1 MNSINFLLESN
12 IDELYNSIKERIY
25 SQINYDI
32 DTKGDKYKGIV
43 NKLLIKISKK
53 DLCVEDL
60 NNMAIE
66 TISPFLVSKIQN
78 TPTPNISVPTNT
90 HDMHLPVMNETIEN
104 EEYNDFASN
113 LNTIENFESNNSLN
127 NNSLELQPEEPIE
140 DILGEIDENLEDGK
154 TLLEK
159 GSEEFLKS
167 FTDFEGFERYD
178 HSDENI
184 LSNLEKNEN
193 LDSNLI
199 DTFDNTILDNDMT
212 GMNSVINLEIQNLKE
227 EVKLLTSKL
236 KSENFID
243 KFQVSDN
250 TITTKTLLI
259 LDISKNE
266 NYDRSIEIFGPH
278 ANHTPQ
284 AGVGQGWGIGG
295 TAGANV
301 GNYIETKISNIRDY
315 NIKLNDSLF
324 YPANTEVW
332 LDSFTIHKFQG
343 YPRSSANTTTTEAIK
358 GEDFSNFIVRIRGG
372 KFEHIKKYSNQNNFT
387 DNATIIIQNN
397 IYGET
402 ETVGNTTQAAALKN
416 QFTYN
421 FTTQDH
427 YIGTLKEGGII
438 DSLHIDLLGT
448 FVDTTDTP
456 ENGFSTW
463 TYMYPWD
470 VDAQCIIRLNLIPP
484 R

>member
-12 IDELYNSIKERIY
+12 IDELYKSIKDRIY

-78 TPTPNISVPTNT
+78 TPTPNISVPNNEL
-90 HDMHLPVMNETIEN
+90 DMQLPVMNETIEN
-104 EEYNDFASN
+104 EEYNNFASN
-113 LNTIENFESNNSLN
+113 LNTIENFESNNSF
-127 NNSLELQPEEPIE
+127 NSNDNLEIQVEEP
-140 DILGEIDENLEDGK
+140 DDNLLGEIDDNSEDGK

-159 GSEEFLKS
+159 DSEEFLKS

-236 KSENFID
+236 KSESFID

-266 NYDRSIEIFGPH
+266 NYDRSVEIFGPH
-278 ANHTPQ
+278 TPFTPNEG
-284 AGVGQGWGIGG
+284 AGWGIG
-295 TAGANV
+295 TAAADV
-301 GNYIETKISNIRDY
+301 GNYIQTKISNIRDY

-343 YPRSSANTTTTEAIK
+343 YPRSSTNTTTTDAIK

-372 KFEHIKKYSNQNNFT
+372 KFEHIKKFSNQNNFT
-387 DNATIIIQNN
+387 DNATIIVQNN
-397 IYGET
+397 KYGET
-402 ETVGNTTQAAALKN
+402 ETVFTLAQAQALN
-416 QFTYN
+416 DQFTYN

-438 DSLHIDLLGT
+438 DSLHVDLLGT
-448 FVDTTDTP
+448 FIDNDTTP

-463 TYMYPWD
+463 TYLYPWD

>member
-1 MNSINFLLESN
+1 MNRINFLLESN
-12 IDELYNSIKERIY
+12 IDELYNSIKDRIY

-32 DTKGDKYKGIV
+32 DTKDDKYKAIV
-43 NKLLIKISKK
+43 NKLLVKISKK
-53 DLCVEDL
+53 DLCLEDL

-66 TISPFLVSKIQN
+66 TISPFLVSKIHN
-78 TPTPNISVPTNT
+78 TTPPNISVPNNYLDIQ
-90 HDMHLPVMNETIEN
+90 HSIISETIDKEDYSN
-104 EEYNDFASN
+104 FASN
-113 LNTIENFESNNSLN
+113 LNTIDNFESNEPRVDETTENILEN
-127 NNSLELQPEEPIE
+127 NDNL
-140 DILGEIDENLEDGK
+140 DDEK
-154 TLLEK
+154 PLLEHD
-159 GSEEFLKS
+159 SYYFLKG
-167 FTDFEGFERYD
+167 FNEFDIFEKYD
-178 HSDENI
+178 HSVDNV
-184 LSNLEKNEN
+184 LSNSEKNEN
-193 LDSNLI
+193 LDIN
-199 DTFDNTILDNDMT
+199 ILDTLDDNIIENDISSV
-212 GMNSVINLEIQNLKE
+212 NSVINIENDLSDINSVTNLEIHNLKE
-227 EVKLLTSKL
+227 KVNLLKSKL
-236 KSENFID
+236 NPDQFID
-243 KFQVSDN
+243 KYQIS
-250 TITTKTLLI
+250 TKSITTKTLLI

-266 NYDRSIEIFGPH
+266 NYDRSIDIFGPH
-278 ANHTPQ
+278 DEFTANE
-284 AGVGQGWGIGG
+284 GKGWGIG
-295 TAGANV
+295 AAANQNV
-301 GNYIETKISNIRDY
+301 GDYIQTKISNIRDY

-343 YPRSSANTTTTEAIK
+343 YSRTSTNTTEAIK
-358 GEDFSNFIVRIRGG
+358 GKDFSNFIVRIRGG

-397 IYGET
+397 KYGET
-402 ETVGNTTQAAALKN
+402 DNAALKN

>member
-90 HDMHLPVMNETIEN
+90 LDMHLPVMNETIEN

-127 NNSLELQPEEPIE
+127 NNSLEIQPEEPIE

-236 KSENFID
+236 KSENFMIN
-243 KFQVSDN
+243 FRYP
-250 TITTKTLLI
+250 ITL
-259 LDISKNE
+259 
-266 NYDRSIEIFGPH
+266 
-278 ANHTPQ
+278 
-284 AGVGQGWGIGG
+284 
-295 TAGANV
+295 
-301 GNYIETKISNIRDY
+301 
-315 NIKLNDSLF
+315 
-324 YPANTEVW
+324 
-332 LDSFTIHKFQG
+332 
-343 YPRSSANTTTTEAIK
+343 
-358 GEDFSNFIVRIRGG
+358 
-372 KFEHIKKYSNQNNFT
+372 
-387 DNATIIIQNN
+387 
-397 IYGET
+397 
-402 ETVGNTTQAAALKN
+402 
-416 QFTYN
+416 
-421 FTTQDH
+421 
-427 YIGTLKEGGII
+427 
-438 DSLHIDLLGT
+438 
-448 FVDTTDTP
+448 
-456 ENGFSTW
+456 
-463 TYMYPWD
+463 
-470 VDAQCIIRLNLIPP
+470 
-484 R
+484 

>member
-12 IDELYNSIKERIY
+12 IDELYKSIKDRIY

-78 TPTPNISVPTNT
+78 TPTPNISVPNNEL
-90 HDMHLPVMNETIEN
+90 DMQLPVMNETIEN
-104 EEYNDFASN
+104 EEYNNFASN
-113 LNTIENFESNNSLN
+113 LNTIENFESNNSF
-127 NNSLELQPEEPIE
+127 NSNDNLEIQVEEP
-140 DILGEIDENLEDGK
+140 DDNLLGEIDDNSEDGK

-159 GSEEFLKS
+159 DSEEFLKS

-236 KSENFID
+236 KSESFID

-266 NYDRSIEIFGPH
+266 NYDRSVEIFGPH
-278 ANHTPQ
+278 TPFTPNE
-284 AGVGQGWGIGG
+284 GVGWGIG
-295 TAGANV
+295 TAGATV
-301 GNYIETKISNIRDY
+301 GNYIQTKISNIRDY

-343 YPRSSANTTTTEAIK
+343 YPRSSTNTTTTSAIK

-372 KFEHIKKYSNQNNFT
+372 KFEHIKKFSNQNNFT
-387 DNATIIIQNN
+387 DNATIIVQNN
-397 IYGET
+397 KYGET
-402 ETVGNTTQAAALKN
+402 ETVFTLAQAQALN
-416 QFTYN
+416 DQFTYN

-438 DSLHIDLLGT
+438 DSLHVDLLGT
-448 FVDTTDTP
+448 FIDNDTTP

-463 TYMYPWD
+463 TYLYPWD